1 MKTSSLAA
9 LLLLPLAVLAQPTPL
24 LSIDD
29 PAGDDVGDGS
39 LVYPRDSGYEPGDL
53 DLRSLRVFADGS
65 NLRFEATFAN
75 PIRDPAT
82 VRGSGMGSEDLSVFA
97 RRGFYA
103 FNLDIYL
110 DTDRVAGSGNTVTL
124 PGRRATFDPAH
135 GWEKAIVLTPRP
147 ELMARQLADTLQQV
161 ATAAPGDVAASIAQ
175 SVFFATEVKVRGRT
189 LSFMVPTTFID
200 AKTLVGAS
208 LTALVTLS
216 KPSVEAE
223 LSLLGNNP
231 RSPLERLTLGAAQPE
246 MGRPM
251 AAMGYTSDQA
261 PATAVVD
268 MLSPAPGQQALQLA
282 RGGLLTGLNRDNKL
296 GLSSVFQ
303 PAAPATP
310 AVASSPT
317 GGSWF
322 SRALGGVAALFGGAT
337 GAATAAPVAG
347 ASAAAPANVPSL
359 QSIMAPAA
367 AAGPAGGSAA
377 PTPTPSAAPTPAAA
391 APAVALPALVPAAKP
406 PAPSAAPSAGP
417 AAATAA
423 PASRPAPAAER
434 KAPRDAAF
442 YEEQELRLRTLERL
456 RKNGLISEAE
466 FQQKRKDVLD
476 ML

>member
-1 MKTSSLAA
+1 MSTRSLAA
-9 LLLLPLAVLAQPTPL
+9 LLLLPLAVLAQPVPL

-29 PAGDDVGDGS
+29 PAGDDTGDGS
-39 LVYPRDSGYEPGDL
+39 LVYPRDSSYEPGDL

-65 NLRFEATFAN
+65 NLRFEATFLN

-82 VRGSGMGSEDLSVFA
+82 VRGSGLGSEDLSVFA

-103 FNLDIYL
+103 FNIDIYL

-147 ELMARQLADTLQQV
+147 ELMARQLANALQQV
-161 ATAAPGDVAASIAQ
+161 AKAAPGDVAASIAQ

-189 LSFMVPTTFID
+189 VSFMVPTSFVD
-200 AKTLVGAS
+200 AQTLAGAS

-231 RSPLERLTLGAAQPE
+231 KNSLERLALGAAQPE

-251 AAMGYTSDQA
+251 VAMGYTGDQA

-268 MLSPAPGQQALQLA
+268 MLGPAPGQQALQLA
-282 RGGLLTGLNRDNKL
+282 RGGLLTGLNRDNKM

-303 PAAPATP
+303 PAAAAAP
-310 AVASSPT
+310 AVGGSPAS
-317 GGSWF
+317 GSWF
-322 SRALGGVAALFGGAT
+322 SRALGGVAALWGGTA
-337 GAATAAPVAG
+337 GAATVAPVAG
-347 ASAAAPANVPSL
+347 ATTAVPANLPSL

-367 AAGPAGGSAA
+367 AAGPAGLT
-377 PTPTPSAAPTPAAA
+377 PTPTSISTSGSSSSAPPAAPRAPLAPAAA
-391 APAVALPALVPAAKP
+391 LPAAVVPAPAPT
-406 PAPSAAPSAGP
+406 
-417 AAATAA
+417 AATAT

-434 KAPRDAAF
+434 KAARDAAF
-442 YEEQELRLRTLERL
+442 FEEQELRLRTLERL
-456 RKNGLISEAE
+456 RKNGLISETE
-466 FQQKRKDVLD
+466 FQQKRKEVLD

>member
-9 LLLLPLAVLAQPTPL
+9 LLLLPLAVLAQPMPL

-29 PAGDDVGDGS
+29 PAGDDTGDGS

-53 DLRSLRVFADGS
+53 DLRSLRVFADGN

-189 LSFMVPTTFID
+189 VTFMVPTSFIG
-200 AKTLVGAS
+200 AQALAGAS

-322 SRALGGVAALFGGAT
+322 SRALGGVAALFGGA
-337 GAATAAPVAG
+337 ATVAPVAG

-367 AAGPAGGSAA
+367 VAGPAGVSAA
-377 PTPTPSAAPTPAAA
+377 PTPTPTPAAAPAAA

-406 PAPSAAPSAGP
+406 PAPSAGP

>member
-29 PAGDDVGDGS
+29 PAGDDTGDGS

-53 DLRSLRVFADGS
+53 DLRSLRVFADG
-65 NLRFEATFAN
+65 NALRFEATFAN
-75 PIRDPAT
+75 PVRDPAT

-110 DTDRVAGSGNTVTL
+110 DTDRLAGSGNTVTL
-124 PGRRATFDPAH
+124 PGRRASFDAAH

-189 LSFMVPTTFID
+189 VTFMVPTRFID
-200 AKTLVGAS
+200 AQALVGAS

-216 KPSVEAE
+216 KATVEAE

-231 RSPLERLTLGAAQPE
+231 KNPLERLTLGAAQPE
-246 MGRPM
+246 IGRPM
-251 AAMGYTSDQA
+251 VAMGYNSDPA

-268 MLSPAPGQQALQLA
+268 LLSPAPRQQALQLA

-296 GLSSVFQ
+296 GLASVFQ
-303 PAAPATP
+303 AAAPTIP
-310 AVASSPT
+310 AVASSPA

-322 SRALGGVAALFGGAT
+322 SRALGSVAALFGGAT
-337 GAATAAPVAG
+337 AAG
-347 ASAAAPANVPSL
+347 SAAAGTANAPENVPTNVPSL
-359 QSIMAPAA
+359 QSIMAPAS
-367 AAGPAGGSAA
+367 AAGPAGVAPAA
-377 PTPTPSAAPTPAAA
+377 PAPAAAAPRATAA
-391 APAVALPALVPAAKP
+391 APAVALPAALPAAVPAPATATP
-406 PAPSAAPSAGP
+406 PAG
-417 AAATAA
+417 
-423 PASRPAPAAER
+423 RPAPATER
-434 KAPRDAAF
+434 KAARDAAF
-442 YEEQELRLRTLERL
+442 FQEQELRLSTLERL
-456 RKNGLISEAE
+456 RKSGLISEAE
-466 FQQKRKDVLD
+466 FQQKRKEVLD
-476 ML
+476 LL